1 MNTFTRRWML
11 KAGAS
16 GSVLLAAGGL
26 VRAQQSLKGPIVVG
40 SRGGYIG
47 QAEKKLLWDP
57 FSEKYGVDVVQFE
70 ADDTDA
76 IILAQEQADN
86 VQLSY
91 SITTDG
97 GYKVLTEKGYL
108 QKIDYSKFSPESK
121 KVVDSMPKDTVR
133 DYGLAVST
141 IGVNLGYDL
150 RAFPDGKPQPQT
162 WADFWDVE
170 KFPGPRSLYSG
181 PTFTLEVALLADG
194 VAPNDLYPVDVDRA
208 FAKLEAVK
216 PSIVKWWSAG
226 AEAPQL
232 LIDQEAA
239 VAMAYNGRMEGAIEG
254 GAPLA
259 YSWDHALTYH
269 DYAILP
275 KGAPHLKTA
284 LAALSMQYE
293 PKVAAELSVATRY
306 PIPSPLVWEAAPAG
320 IRQRWPNSPENLSK
334 LATMD
339 FLWWA
344 QPAEGGD
351 GRTNQEVVT
360 ERFNAFIA
368 S

>member
-1 MNTFTRRWML
+1 MHQITRRWML

-16 GSVLLAAGGL
+16 SSMLLATGVFA
-26 VRAQQSLKGPIVVG
+26 RAQQSLEGPIVVG

-47 QAEKKLLWDP
+47 EAEKEILWEP
-57 FSEKYGVDVVQFE
+57 FSERHGVEVVQFE

-76 IILAQEQADN
+76 IIQAQQQAGN

-97 GYKVLTEKGYL
+97 GYKILTEKDYL
-108 QKIDYSKFSPESK
+108 EKIDYSKFSPEAA
-121 KVVDSMPKDTVR
+121 KVVESMPEGTVR
-133 DYGLAVST
+133 DYGIAVST
-141 IGVNLGYDL
+141 IGVNLAFDE
-150 RAFPDGKPQPQT
+150 RAFPEGGPQPKT
-162 WADFWDVE
+162 WQDFWDTE
-170 KFPGPRSLYSG
+170 TYPGSRSLYNG
-181 PTFTLEVALLADG
+181 PIFTMEIALLADG
-194 VAPNDLYPVDVDRA
+194 VDPSELYPIDVERA
-208 FAKLEAVK
+208 FAKLEQIK
-216 PSIVKWWSAG
+216 PSVVKWWSAG

-239 VAMAYNGRMEGAIEG
+239 MAIAYNGRVEGAVEG

-259 YSWDHALTYH
+259 YSWDKALTYH
-269 DYAILP
+269 DYAVLP
-275 KGAPHLKTA
+275 KGGPHLDTA

-293 PKVAAELSVATRY
+293 PEVAAALSAATRY
-306 PIPSPLVWEAAPAG
+306 PIPSPVVWEAAPAD
-320 IRQRWPNSPENLSK
+320 IRNRWPNAPQNASQ
-334 LATMD
+334 LAKMD

-351 GRTNQEVVT
+351 GRTNQEVLT
-360 ERFNAFIA
+360 ERFNAFVA